1 MEQIDKEMIVDTY
14 LRETAGL
21 LGTLPNQVEPTG
33 NFKTRV
39 MREVLGCERQRGIV
53 RLYFFAIIAMSPFV
67 FRMIWS
73 VLRHD
78 YFSISHMPFGHW
90 IYIAYQAFLSS
101 TGAYLMLGVGI
112 TGGAYVL
119 WRGWQRIHGQISKV
133 RMA

>member
-14 LRETAGL
+14 LRESVGL
-21 LGTLPNQVEPTG
+21 LGTPPNQVEPTR

-39 MREVLGCERQRGIV
+39 MREVLRCERQRGIV

-78 YFSISHMPFGHW
+78 YFSISHMPLGNF
-90 IYIAYQAFLSS
+90 IYLAYQAFLSS
-101 TGAYLMLGVGI
+101 TAAYFMLGVGI
-112 TGGAYVL
+112 IGGAYVI